1 MELLNRMMKKEVLM
15 KRENITIDLLLLSD
29 GNPRL
34 EPSLG
39 EDEAIINMVKDQKEK
54 LFILASDI
62 VEFGFSPLDTIG
74 VYPSESYLGYYEVGE
89 GNRRIAA
96 LKLLINPDR
105 IAQLNQNLY
114 IKFKELSK
122 SYSIPKSIEVV
133 IFENEGEMRHWMEVR
148 HMGELD
154 GKGLSKWNSVQ
165 KMRFQKAQTG
175 ENTLLDFWNWMIDK
189 NILSKTEVFS
199 VTKTNWQ
206 RILREK
212 YYPFLK
218 ILYNG
223 KYVVKDEDIAIF
235 SERINAI
242 QNKLSGKT
250 VAIVY
255 DQDRIETFFNQISIE
270 LYGMPYQEIVER
282 EQQQLT
288 INTIINK
295 LSDGIKEKN
304 QSHEQSSQDDKIDK
318 KSITTEKI
326 SPTDTHEEKTSKNII
341 GRDIF
346 SNNIS
351 IIPSGYNI
359 RSSNMRLNKIIKEL
373 KSLDPDIYSNACGTL
388 LRLLFE
394 LSAKVFLE
402 KITGIDQTETDFQ
415 AAIKSAANKLK
426 ELNRLTKDQHS
437 SITHDIDA
445 LRKIFNGYMHN
456 TDGYPSGIALKNIFK
471 AHRCFIEEC
480 LKG

>member
-1 MELLNRMMKKEVLM
+1 
-15 KRENITIDLLLLSD
+15 
-29 GNPRL
+29 
-34 EPSLG
+34 
-39 EDEAIINMVKDQKEK
+39 
-54 LFILASDI
+54 
-62 VEFGFSPLDTIG
+62 
-74 VYPSESYLGYYEVGE
+74 
-89 GNRRIAA
+89 
-96 LKLLINPDR
+96 
-105 IAQLNQNLY
+105 
-114 IKFKELSK
+114 
-122 SYSIPKSIEVV
+122 
-133 IFENEGEMRHWMEVR
+133 
-148 HMGELD
+148 
-154 GKGLSKWNSVQ
+154 
-165 KMRFQKAQTG
+165 
-175 ENTLLDFWNWMIDK
+175 MIDK

-242 QNKLSGKT
+242 QNKLAGKT

-373 KSLDPDIYSNACGTL
+373 KSLDPDIYSNASGTL